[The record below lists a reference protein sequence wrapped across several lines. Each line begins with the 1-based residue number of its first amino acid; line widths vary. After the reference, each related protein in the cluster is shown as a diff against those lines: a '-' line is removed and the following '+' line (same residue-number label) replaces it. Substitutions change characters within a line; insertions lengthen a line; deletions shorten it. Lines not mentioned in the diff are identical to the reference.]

1 MISEVDRFLVFM
13 SMQEISNKKQE
24 MLLDELESFSISK
37 ILENKEG
44 ILSKDEVLKLAK
56 NHDSRALDSAIEK
69 SGIQIITIFSE
80 KYPKSLADL
89 PEKPLIL
96 YAKGDLSLLDET
108 CIGIVGTR
116 MPSNYGKLVT
126 EKFAKKLAESGF
138 VIVSGLCYGVDE
150 IAHKGAL
157 EAGGKTV
164 AIIGSGFNHIYPAT
178 NGALAKEIAD
188 KGLLLSEYPPS
199 FVAKKYTFPR
209 RNQIVAGVCKGILI
223 TEAGFKSGTIH
234 TKEFALEYGRDVFAV
249 PGNVTNSKSE
259 LTNHI
264 IKTAQAE
271 VALSPDDIIEFYG
284 FKTKA
289 KEKKVLA
296 LSFDEQKIIEL
307 LEDEERDFDYLA
319 ENSKIPV
326 NILNSCLTT
335 LEIRG
340 LIRKLPAQTYAL
352 I

>member
-56 NHDSRALDSAIEK
+56 NHDSRALDSAIENMQK

-150 IAHKGAL
+150 IAHKGHLRLEGKLLPSLAAVSITYIQPQTAL
-157 EAGGKTV
+157 SQKKLLTRV
-164 AIIGSGFNHIYPAT
+164 CFCPNIHH
-178 NGALAKEIAD
+178 
-188 KGLLLSEYPPS
+188 LLLQ
-199 FVAKKYTFPR
+199 
-209 RNQIVAGVCKGILI
+209 RNTPFL
-223 TEAGFKSGTIH
+223 
-234 TKEFALEYGRDVFAV
+234 
-249 PGNVTNSKSE
+249 
-259 LTNHI
+259 
-264 IKTAQAE
+264 AE
-271 VALSPDDIIEFYG
+271 
-284 FKTKA
+284 
-289 KEKKVLA
+289 
-296 LSFDEQKIIEL
+296 IEL
-307 LEDEERDFDYLA
+307 LQGYVRAF
-319 ENSKIPV
+319 
-326 NILNSCLTT
+326 
-335 LEIRG
+335 
-340 LIRKLPAQTYAL
+340 
-352 I
+352 